1 MKRFF
6 AAATL
11 AAALAAAAPHAQA
24 QTAERVYDNGSVWTI
39 SQIETRPGMFD
50 DYMKYVST
58 TWRAIQEAEKKAGYV
73 RSYKVMMINSPRDH
87 EPDVLLMVE
96 YANMAAF
103 DRSLDEGDAVSAGA
117 FGSVVQNNQGMASRE
132 SLRTT
137 RGTTTVREL
146 KFVK

>member
-58 TWRAIQEAEKKAGYV
+58 TWRSIQEAEKKSGYV
-73 RSYKVMMINSPRDH
+73 RSYKVLTIDSPRDH

-103 DRSLDEGDAVSAGA
+103 DRSLDEADAVNARA
-117 FGSVVQNNQGMASRE
+117 FGSVVKGNQAMVSRE
-132 SLRTT
+132 ALRTL
-137 RGTTTVREL
+137 RGSITAREL
-146 KFVK
+146 KFIK

>member
-1 MKRFF
+1 MMRTF
-6 AAATL
+6 A
-11 AAALAAAAPHAQA
+11 AAALAAALVGGASPAQA
-24 QTAERVYDNGSVWTI
+24 QTAERVWDNGSVWTI
-39 SQIETRPGMFD
+39 DQIETKPGMFD